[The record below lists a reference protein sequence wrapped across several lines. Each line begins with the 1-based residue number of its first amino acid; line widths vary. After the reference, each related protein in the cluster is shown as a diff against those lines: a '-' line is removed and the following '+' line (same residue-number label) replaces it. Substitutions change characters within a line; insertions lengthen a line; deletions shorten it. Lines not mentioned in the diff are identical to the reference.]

1 VRSNDLMVGDHVPI
15 HEDRLPWV
23 MSVAMNMVP
32 RFKRENS
39 SVYYCTV
46 NSRLNPYNNCNYL
59 QM

>member
-1 VRSNDLMVGDHVPI
+1 MPI

-46 NSRLNPYNNCNYL
+46 NSRKCRVDGIGKCLPALNGRTF
-59 QM
+59 QSR